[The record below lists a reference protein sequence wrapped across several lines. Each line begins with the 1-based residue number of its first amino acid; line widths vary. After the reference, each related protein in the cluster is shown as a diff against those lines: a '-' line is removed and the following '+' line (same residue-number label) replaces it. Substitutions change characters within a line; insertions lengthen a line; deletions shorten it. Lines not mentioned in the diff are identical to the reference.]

1 MPSLLNRLPAI
12 LLILLLP
19 AVVHARKVQS
29 RVVKPAPPALQTDSV
44 CEMKDSTLL
53 LQRITLRGYEK
64 TRDAT
69 QESLFGTNNS
79 SKTLTLLCLAIEYR
93 DEKGRQLHR
102 RTVKIPCQIPA
113 GETRLLNFPSWDKQ
127 HTFYYRHS
135 PAPKRAQASPYDVK
149 IERVSAR
156 WE

>member
-1 MPSLLNRLPAI
+1 MPSLPNRL
-12 LLILLLP
+12 LGILLLFLLP
-19 AVVHARKVQS
+19 LVVQARKVQS
-29 RVVKPAPPALQTDSV
+29 RVVKPVLPALHADSI
-44 CEMKDSTLL
+44 CEIKDSTLL

-69 QESLFGTNNS
+69 QESLFATNNAA
-79 SKTLTLLCLAIEYR
+79 KTLTLLCLAIEYR

-102 RTVKIPCQIPA
+102 REVRIPCEIPT